1 MGTGKQRVPA
11 GVKKALRALALAAVL
26 ILFLGGFWLAA
37 LLFGSLGAFPLYV
50 TRVIPVLGVTTTLA
64 AVLAASGYLPP
75 RILRWLGRGTLA
87 VCGACLLFAAYG
99 AYDEHLVPTLDER
112 ALLLEE
118 YAPFREGTKAASL
131 DRPASLRM
139 GEDAAG
145 RLRLDGA
152 TALYP
157 VYASF
162 VRAVYPEGEYPLMEV
177 GHHEGSVACTGTVR
191 AYRRLTEGEA
201 DVIFAAEPSQA
212 QRDYAASQGM
222 ALHLTPIGREAFV
235 FFVNRKNP
243 VDGLTVEQVRGIYSG
258 EITSW
263 RQVGG
268 GFGRIRAFQRAED
281 SGSQS
286 ALLRLMGDTPL
297 REPEAREVIGGMGGI
312 IREVAS
318 YRNYRGAIGFS
329 FRFYASEME
338 ANDQIKLLAL
348 DGAAPTKETIRDGS
362 YPIASSFYAVTAS
375 PIGEPSPEETDGDLA
390 ALLAWIRSP
399 EGQALVEKTGYVGIG
414 QEELP

>member
-1 MGTGKQRVPA
+1 MGMDRRRVRA
-11 GVKKALRALALAAVL
+11 AVKKALRALVLAVCL
-26 ILFLGGFWLAA
+26 IVFLGGFWLAVM
-37 LLFGSLGAFPLYV
+37 LFGSLGAFPLYV
-50 TRVIPVLGVTTTLA
+50 TRVIPVLGVATTLA

-75 RILRWLGRGTLA
+75 KALRWLGRGTLA
-87 VCGACLLFAAYG
+87 VCGACLLFAVYG
-99 AYDEHLVPTLDER
+99 AYDEHLIPTLDER
-112 ALLLEE
+112 TLMLEE
-118 YAPFREGTKAASL
+118 YAPFREGTRAASL
-131 DRPASLRM
+131 DRPASLRLD
-139 GEDAAG
+139 GAAAE

-157 VYASF
+157 VYAAF
-162 VRAVYPEGEYPLMEV
+162 VRAVYPEGPYPLMET
-177 GHHEGSVACTGTVR
+177 GYHEGRVACTGTVR
-191 AYRRLTEGEA
+191 AYRRLVEGEA

-212 QRDYAASQGM
+212 QRDYAASRGM
-222 ALHLTPIGREAFV
+222 ELHLTPIGREAFV
-235 FFVNRKNP
+235 FFVNRRNP

-258 EITSW
+258 AVTSW

-268 GFGRIRAFQRAED
+268 GFGRVRAFQRAED

-312 IREVAS
+312 LREVAS

-348 DGAAPTKETIRDGS
+348 DGVYPDRESIRDGS

-375 PIGEPSPEETDGDLA
+375 PVGEPAPEETDGDLA
-390 ALLAWIRSP
+390 AFLAWICSQ
-399 EGQALVEKTGYVGIG
+399 EGQELVEKTGYVGIG
-414 QEELP
+414 